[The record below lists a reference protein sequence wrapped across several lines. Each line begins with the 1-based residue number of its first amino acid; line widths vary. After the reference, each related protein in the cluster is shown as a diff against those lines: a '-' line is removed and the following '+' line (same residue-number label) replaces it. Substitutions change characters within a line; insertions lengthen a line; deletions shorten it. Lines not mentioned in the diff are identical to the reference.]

1 MADLAILG
9 FVINRNPRDLDL
21 QATPQPFICP
31 AAVTTILNF
40 PNLVNGIARSVEI
53 SNNDLA
59 NAATVRING
68 DRINVRT
75 LGLNSF
81 RSINDQWMVQLE
93 IIAGAAGSVD
103 VVAEIVPLSEFE

>member
-9 FVINRNPRDLDL
+9 FNINRNPRDLTL
-21 QATPQPFICP
+21 QAYPLPFVCP
-31 AAVTTILNF
+31 LAVTTILNF

-53 SNNDLA
+53 SNNDIV
-59 NAATVRING
+59 NPITVRING

-75 LGLNSF
+75 IAAGGF
-81 RSINDQWMVQLE
+81 RAINDQWIVQLD

-103 VVAEIVPLSEFE
+103 VIAEIVPLSEFN

>member
-9 FVINRNPRDLDL
+9 FKIDRNPRDLTL
-21 QATPQPFICP
+21 QAYPLPFVCP

-53 SNNDLA
+53 SNNDTT
-59 NAATVRING
+59 NPATIRLNG

-81 RSINDQWMVQLE
+81 RTINDQWLVQ
-93 IIAGAAGSVD
+93 IDVIAGALGAVD
-103 VVAEIVPLSEFE
+103 VVAEIVPLSEFS